1 MYGISVV
8 SACKRI
14 FCDKT
19 YSRRR
24 NCFSFMSEMLKLGRG
39 LKTVRIRRCLPRRR
53 RPFGRNRH
61 CGRTFWSPMPDSDSP
76 VPIGPFA
83 WRAAAAERPFRSS
96 FEHLFRSRLN
106 VEFFSIDNNTLG
118 NVLHFFR
125 D

>member
-39 LKTVRIRRCLPRRR
+39 LEKPYVFAVVFHVGGDLLVGIGIVVELFGHRCL
-53 RPFGRNRH
+53 
-61 CGRTFWSPMPDSDSP
+61 TL
-76 VPIGPFA
+76 IL
-83 WRAAAAERPFRSS
+83 
-96 FEHLFRSRLN
+96 LFRLDRLLGVRLLQN
-106 VEFFSIDNNTLG
+106 DRFVRLLSICS
-118 NVLHFFR
+118 VLA
-125 D
+125 